1 MEILMVRHGQTDW
14 NVEKKVQGKAD
25 IELNENGIEQAKITS
40 EKLKDRKID
49 VIISSPLKRAK
60 QTAEII
66 NQKLNCPIYIEEGI
80 AERDFGEFEGEYK
93 NEFDFE
99 GFWSYEKN
107 LKYDKAE
114 NIRDFFERIYNALDN
129 IIEKY
134 NDKNVLIVSHGGVS
148 RVVNCYFNG
157 IPNKDNIISLGLR
170 NCEVA
175 QYTPNKSENVEL

>member
-80 AERDFGEFEGEYK
+80 AERDFGEFESEYK

-175 QYTPNKSENVEL
+175 QYTLNKSEKC